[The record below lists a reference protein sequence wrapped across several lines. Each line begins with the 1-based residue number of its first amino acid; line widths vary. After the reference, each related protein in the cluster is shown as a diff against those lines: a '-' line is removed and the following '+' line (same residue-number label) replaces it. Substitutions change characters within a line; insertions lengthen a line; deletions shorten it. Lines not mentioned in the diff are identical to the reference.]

1 MAKKINKTPAQTR
14 RNALAEAIK
23 ARGHSPYNIW
33 VVRPPF
39 ADEDLLLTSD
49 IAFELFYYLEGDPRY
64 VEIEYPGLKAT
75 YSEGPVSISD
85 FMFAYAADSCGQ
97 IAQIKFSHTPASISE
112 SNEMYEGE
120 ESPTRIVTLDE
131 LNSNVQRVENWRRI
145 IPCIRRVKLLPM
157 ATLERVI
164 VQSLRDGK
172 HQTIRQILK
181 AHSNESTAKLL
192 GGIALALRH
201 RYIEADLDTKPW
213 SLNTWLWVET
223 E

>member
-1 MAKKINKTPAQTR
+1 MVKKTHKTPAQAR

-39 ADEDLLLTSD
+39 DEEDLLLTSD
-49 IAFELFYYLEGDPRY
+49 IAFELFYYLEGEPRY
-64 VEIEYPGLKAT
+64 VDIDYPGLKAT
-75 YSEGPVSISD
+75 SSEGPVSIAD
-85 FMFAYAADSCGQ
+85 FIFAYAADACGQ
-97 IAQIKFSHTPASISE
+97 ITTIKFSHAPSSASVTTQLSGG
-112 SNEMYEGE
+112 S

-131 LNSNVQRVENWRRI
+131 LDSNVQRVENWRRI

-172 HQTIRQILK
+172 RQTIRQLLK

-192 GGIALALRH
+192 GAIALALRH

-213 SLNTWLWVET
+213 SLNTCVWGET
-223 E
+223 A